1 MPERHGPAGIL
12 MPLQSGNRQIPSVI
26 DYVKFFR
33 DTAPYS
39 NMHRGK
45 TFVIVLRGAAILH
58 ANFPHLVGDIALLAA
73 QGIRVVLVHG
83 ARPQVDRQIELRHLD
98 CCFEGEV
105 RITDPEVMACV
116 QEAVGSIRISIEA
129 ALSMGAV
136 NSPMQGAR
144 VRAVG
149 GNLITAKP
157 LGIRNGVDFH
167 HSGEVRRIDRVG
179 IRNHL
184 DNGAIVLLSPVGYSP
199 TGEVFN
205 LTCEDVAIQTAI
217 SLQAD
222 KLIFIG
228 EETGVYD
235 SEGHLQKAIALHEA
249 VAWIERLRAQPVLAA
264 SLRAGYQA
272 CLNGVQR
279 SHLIGFAEDGALL
292 RELFTRD
299 GAGTLILKD
308 GSEVIRQ
315 ATIDDIGGI
324 LELIA
329 PLEEQ
334 GVLVKRSRELLET
347 EISRFHVTV
356 HPEGTI
362 IGCAALYPFA
372 DKAAAELACVA
383 THPDFCNQGMGSRLL
398 AHLETKA
405 RAEHGL
411 KHLFVLTTQAEHW
424 FREQG
429 FTPIGIEDLPAAKA
443 ELYNYQR
450 RSKIFQKTL

>member
-1 MPERHGPAGIL
+1 MTA
-12 MPLQSGNRQIPSVI
+12 PSVT

-39 NMHRGK
+39 NMHRGR
-45 TFVIVLRGAAILH
+45 TFVVVLRGESIAH
-58 ANFPHLVGDIALLAA
+58 ANFPHLIGDIALLAA
-73 QGIRVVLVHG
+73 QGIRVVVVHG
-83 ARPQVDRQIELRHLD
+83 ARSQVDRQLQLRNIPCAYHD
-98 CCFEGEV
+98 QV
-105 RITDPEVMACV
+105 RITDAEVMACV

-129 ALSMGAV
+129 ALSMGVV

-144 VRAVG
+144 VRVVG
-149 GNLITAKP
+149 GNFITAKP
-157 LGIRNGVDFH
+157 LGVHNGVDFH

-179 IRNHL
+179 IRGHL

-205 LTCEDVAIQTAI
+205 LSCEDVAVQTAI

-222 KLIFIG
+222 KLIFVG
-228 EETGVYD
+228 AETGVHD
-235 SEGHLQKAIALHEA
+235 SDGRLRKVIELPEA
-249 VAWIERLRAQPVLAA
+249 VAWIEQLREQPVLAA

-279 SHLIGFAEDGALL
+279 SHLIGFTEDGALL

-299 GAGTLILKD
+299 GAGTLILKN

-324 LELIA
+324 LELIE
-329 PLEEQ
+329 PLEAQ

-356 HPEGTI
+356 HSEGTI

-383 THPDFCNQGMGSRLL
+383 THPDFCNQGLASRLL
-398 AHLETKA
+398 AHLETRA
-405 RAEHGL
+405 RTELGL
-411 KHLFVLTTQAEHW
+411 KHIFVLTTRAEHW
-424 FREQG
+424 FREKG
-429 FTPIGIEDLPAAKA
+429 FTPIGIDELPAARA
-443 ELYNYQR
+443 ELYNYRR
-450 RSKIFQKTL
+450 RSKIFQKRL

>member
-1 MPERHGPAGIL
+1 VL
-12 MPLQSGNRQIPSVI
+12 

-45 TFVIVLRGAAILH
+45 TFVIVLRGEGIQH
-58 ANFPHLVGDIALLAA
+58 ANFPHLIGDIALLAA

-83 ARPQVDRQIELRHLD
+83 AKPQVDRQLELRQLD
-98 CCFEGEV
+98 CRFQDLV
-105 RITDPEVMACV
+105 RVTDAEVMACV
-116 QEAVGSIRISIEA
+116 QEAVGSIRIQIEA
-129 ALSMGAV
+129 ALSMGVV

-144 VRAVG
+144 VRVVG
-149 GNLITAKP
+149 GNFITAKP
-157 LGIRNGVDFH
+157 LGVRNGVDFQ
-167 HSGEVRRIDRVG
+167 HSGEVRRVDRVG

-184 DNGAIVLLSPVGYSP
+184 DDGAIVLLSPVGYSP

-205 LTCEDVAIQTAI
+205 LTCEDVAVQAAI

-222 KLIFIG
+222 KLILIG
-228 EETGVYD
+228 PDDGVRD
-235 SEGHLQKAIALHEA
+235 AEDRLQKAISLRD
-249 VAWIERLRAQPVLAA
+249 VQGWLERLAANPMLAA

-292 RELFTRD
+292 AELFTRD
-299 GAGTLILKD
+299 GIGTLILKD
-308 GSEVIRQ
+308 GAEVIRQ

-324 LELIA
+324 LELIQ
-329 PLEEQ
+329 PLEES

-347 EISRFHVTV
+347 EISRFHVVV

-362 IGCAALYPFA
+362 IGCAALYPFTDQQA
-372 DKAAAELACVA
+372 GELACVA
-383 THPDFCNQGMGSRLL
+383 THPEFTNQGIGSRLL

-405 RAEHGL
+405 RNELHL
-411 KHLFVLTTQAEHW
+411 KRLVALTTQAEHW

-429 FTPIGIEDLPAAKA
+429 FAPIGVDELPAEKA

-450 RSKIFQKTL
+450 RSKIFQKIL